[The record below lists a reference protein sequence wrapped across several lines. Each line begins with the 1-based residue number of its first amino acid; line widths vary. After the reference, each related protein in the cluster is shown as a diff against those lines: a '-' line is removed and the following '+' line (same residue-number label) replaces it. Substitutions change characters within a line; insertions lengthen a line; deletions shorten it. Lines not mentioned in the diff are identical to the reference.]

1 MKKWNESAKIQ
12 NLWDIAKTKTY
23 NKEVYSDIPTSGNK
37 KNLK

>member
-1 MKKWNESAKIQ
+1 MKMKAQKS
-12 NLWDIAKTKTY
+12 NLWDIVKTKTY